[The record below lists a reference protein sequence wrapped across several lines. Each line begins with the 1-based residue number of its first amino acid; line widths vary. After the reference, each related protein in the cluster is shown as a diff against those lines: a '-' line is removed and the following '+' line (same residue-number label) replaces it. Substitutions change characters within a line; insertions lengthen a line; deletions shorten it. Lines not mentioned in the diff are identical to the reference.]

1 MLETFDRSLFQA
13 MKASADLAGV
23 AMNASRSIADLV
35 IFAAPAILVLLW
47 MFGSRGD
54 RRAAVG
60 AAFAATAGLTTSA
73 IVSALYFHPRPF
85 MDGVSPNFL
94 HHVADS
100 SFPSDHATV
109 LFALAFSLW
118 LARLRATRWA
128 GAILLMA
135 ALAVGWARVFLGAH
149 YPLDILGGAGIGF
162 AFAAI
167 FAINPL
173 RRGVERF
180 SDLADRAYFALGAAL
195 VRRAR

>member
-1 MLETFDRSLFQA
+1 
-13 MKASADLAGV
+13 
-23 AMNASRSIADLV
+23 
-35 IFAAPAILVLLW
+35 
-47 MFGSRGD
+47 
-54 RRAAVG
+54 
-60 AAFAATAGLTTSA
+60 
-73 IVSALYFHPRPF
+73 HPRPF

-118 LARLRATRWA
+118 LTRLPATRWT
-128 GAILLMA
+128 GAILLAA

-162 AFAAI
+162 AFAAT
-167 FAINPL
+167 FALNPL
-173 RRGVERF
+173 RQGVERF
-180 SDLADRAYFALGAAL
+180 SDLADRAYFALGAVL